1 MSIYTI
7 KKVPVNE
14 VDKLESFIDNHWK
27 KGHALVKSRA
37 LLDFQHLN
45 KDEKCYNFI
54 IRP

>member
-27 KGHALVKSRA
+27 KGHALVRSREGTCFSQVA
-37 LLDFQHLN
+37 SL
-45 KDEKCYNFI
+45 
-54 IRP
+54 IRLSTSQ